1 VASLEKATN
10 DDTQSEDRRGLL
22 MKAER
27 SETRAQKMEQQVRI
41 AIISHTTNGRQIL
54 SPPFPLTA
62 LLPSRAVAGEREEV
76 RARYF

>member
-1 VASLEKATN
+1 MASLEKATN

-41 AIISHTTNGRQIL
+41 YCDYKPHNQRPANIVAAISTHGL
-54 SPPFPLTA
+54 AAFPC
-62 LLPSRAVAGEREEV
+62 SC
-76 RARYF
+76 